1 MFIFGNHKKKSTKEP
16 PRPKKNEKTYYIPY
30 SKSFRGFK
38 RFAVSVHGDAVAEKN
53 NSELYSEDLSGY
65 EFKFVCVSTEYGQE
79 AVLYIDNRKIG
90 TVSDSEFIYALE
102 KGYIEKIHSE
112 PKEEVII
119 GKHKTENRYR
129 LTFFVKYSNEY
140 QNT

>member
-1 MFIFGNHKKKSTKEP
+1 MFLFKNHKKSSIKPANTY
-16 PRPKKNEKTYYIPY
+16 NAEKTYYLPY

-38 RFAVSVHGDAVAEKN
+38 RFPVSVHGDAIAEKN
-53 NSELYSEDLSGY
+53 NSALYSKDLSEC
-65 EFKFVCVSTEYGQE
+65 EFKFVCESDHSRE

-90 TVSDSEFIYALE
+90 TVTDSKFIYALE

-112 PKEEVII
+112 PKEEVIV
-119 GKHKTENRYR
+119 GKYKSETRHR
-129 LTFFVKYSNEY
+129 LTFFVKYSEEY